1 MEVDGH
7 AGLVARRHHLHRR
20 VLQESREADVR
31 EGRVA
36 FDLPR
41 EQVSRDSVH
50 RLYIGEAA

>member
-1 MEVDGH
+1 
-7 AGLVARRHHLHRR
+7 
-20 VLQESREADVR
+20 VR
-31 EGRVA
+31 DGRVV